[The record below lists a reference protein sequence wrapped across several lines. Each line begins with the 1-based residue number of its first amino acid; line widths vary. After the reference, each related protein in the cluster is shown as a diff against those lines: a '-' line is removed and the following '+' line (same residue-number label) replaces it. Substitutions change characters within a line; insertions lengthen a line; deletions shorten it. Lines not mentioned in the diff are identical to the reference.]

1 MQIPSRMVLSE
12 KCREEGKPL
21 KRFTSRHRWLTPG
34 LRDCVEMRFAAV
46 PPDVRKGCALPARV
60 NGIRG
65 YAPTQGRSPGMIRV
79 LPPVGRSRHRTSGG
93 TAANRSFYTVLD
105 NDRMP
110 HHRVPVRGSRIQNQE
125 RTGVPRRA
133 TRLGWWQRPD
143 SWSTKRS
150 VMSRSSALR
159 RTK

>member
-93 TAANRSFYTVLD
+93 TAANRSFHTVPAPGSVFVDPQCRSPCLRAQVEVTIRSRFD
-105 NDRMP
+105 ILILAARHNFHRERATYGVP
-110 HHRVPVRGSRIQNQE
+110 HKI
-125 RTGVPRRA
+125 RTGS
-133 TRLGWWQRPD
+133 G
-143 SWSTKRS
+143 
-150 VMSRSSALR
+150 
-159 RTK
+159 